1 MEKRT
6 SHIHIKIAPSVKEA
20 AQDLAQRESRTLSNY
35 IESLILKEVEKS
47 HGKEKEDTYRR

>member
-20 AQDLAQRESRTLSNY
+20 AQNLAQRESRTLSNY
-35 IESLILKEVEKS
+35 IESLILNEVQKFHEKQDK
-47 HGKEKEDTYRR
+47 GR

>member
-20 AQDLAQRESRTLSNY
+20 AQKLAEQNGRTLSNF
-35 IESLILKEVEKS
+35 IEHLLLKEIEKS
-47 HGKEKEDTYRR
+47 HHEEKN

>member
-20 AQDLAQRESRTLSNY
+20 AQKLAEENSRTLSNY
-35 IESLILKEVEKS
+35 VESLLLREIEKA
-47 HGKEKEDTYRR
+47 HEPKN